1 MSTKDKTVEMP
12 SIGSLMD
19 QFEQEYK
26 DEKEGKVKKKT
37 HELPLY
43 VDDMVCGIYSAAT
56 ICFLNIVGLKEDSI
70 LHMNDRHQVKDFP
83 TALEC
88 TAELSEITGLIVTE
102 ETYIWEIAKAIAA
115 PRTLDGVAA
124 GLPTFN
130 VNARNKKMRAHY
142 H

>member
-1 MSTKDKTVEMP
+1 MSANKTVTMP
-12 SIGSLMD
+12 SLSDLMN
-19 QFEQEYK
+19 QFEEEHNN
-26 DEKEGKVKKKT
+26 EKEGKVTKKV

-56 ICFLNIVGLKEDSI
+56 ICFLNIVGLKDDNI
-70 LHMNDRHQVKDFP
+70 LHMNDRHQIKDFP

-88 TAELSEITGLIVTE
+88 LEELSDITGFNVTD
-102 ETYIWEIAKAIAA
+102 ETYIWEVSKAIAA

-130 VNARNKKMRAHY
+130 VNARNKRMRPHY